1 MEGPRHPVLRVF
13 TTEPDLELLQLRLF
27 ELGATGLEQHDQTT
41 IVRATDPRISV
52 SATFDD
58 EGLAK
63 LALDEIG
70 RTFDAELDYVENAD
84 WATEWRRGFGP
95 QRIGERLLL
104 QPSWEAAENHDH
116 RQVVT
121 IDPENAFGS
130 GDHETTRLVLGVLER
145 RVRGGERVL
154 DVGCGTGIL
163 SVAALKLG
171 AKHAVGIDVE
181 DAAVEV
187 AERNARVNAVAE
199 HLEVSKTRLESVTA
213 LYDLV
218 LANIETRILTQMA
231 EALRARLAPGGVLV
245 LSGILQHERDE
256 ILLAFDPMR
265 PVELV
270 SENEWLAFVMESA

>member
-1 MEGPRHPVLRVF
+1 
-13 TTEPDLELLQLRLF
+13 
-27 ELGATGLEQHDQTT
+27 
-41 IVRATDPRISV
+41 
-52 SATFDD
+52 
-58 EGLAK
+58 
-63 LALDEIG
+63 
-70 RTFDAELDYVENAD
+70 
-84 WATEWRRGFGP
+84 
-95 QRIGERLLL
+95 
-104 QPSWEAAENHDH
+104 NHDH

-199 HLEVSKTRLESVTA
+199 HLEVSKTPIESVTA

-218 LANIETRILTQMA
+218 LANIETRILTQMT

-245 LSGILQHERDE
+245 LSGILQNERDQ
-256 ILLAFDPMR
+256 ILLAFEPMR